1 MCCFFIQKKKGHGA
15 LVSCDLRRS
24 TRSQELAKIS
34 WQLLELAFTNKWSSY
49 PNISQSS
56 PWKVKSFSSFTKWF
70 KHAMSSSHFPC
81 HAKLLLTLD
90 SDFRSSMVWFS
101 QSKDVHG
108 WCMVFSSASLS
119 QGTRGFRYWM
129 PMRPGW
135 PVVKLNWSKKM
146 CFTRNI
152 PSSQRCTRIL
162 KKLLNCY
169 VVHSSCIIVL
179 ESTGHMSK
187 SLFLHWM
194 LQETSKT
201 IILFMDPPPIAPL
214 FTGTQVGAAT
224 AGRSFQRA
232 VEGFH
237 HSGVWYV
244 WSNDLYRWVFSSH

>member
-1 MCCFFIQKKKGHGA
+1 M
-15 LVSCDLRRS
+15 V
-24 TRSQELAKIS
+24 
-34 WQLLELAFTNKWSSY
+34 Y
-49 PNISQSS
+49 SQSED
-56 PWKVKSFSSFTKWF
+56 
-70 KHAMSSSHFPC
+70 A
-81 HAKLLLTLD
+81 
-90 SDFRSSMVWFS
+90 
-101 QSKDVHG
+101 HG

-135 PVVKLNWSKKM
+135 PVVKLNWFKKM

-152 PSSQRCTRIL
+152 PSSQRCTQIL
-162 KKLLNCY
+162 KKLLNY
-169 VVHSSCIIVL
+169 DVVHSSCIIVL
-179 ESTGHMSK
+179 GSTGYLSK

-201 IILFMDPPPIAPL
+201 IFIFMDPRQISLP

-237 HSGVWYV
+237 HNGVWYV
-244 WSNDLYRWVFSSH
+244 WKCLVYSDMQWPVYV